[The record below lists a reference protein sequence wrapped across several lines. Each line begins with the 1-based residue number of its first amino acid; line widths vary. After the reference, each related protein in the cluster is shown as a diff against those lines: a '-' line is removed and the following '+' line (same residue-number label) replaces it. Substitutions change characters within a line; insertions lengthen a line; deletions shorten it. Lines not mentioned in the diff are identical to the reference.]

1 MTAKRVTAAI
11 EESVVNGWRTAGI
24 VLGERGPASCQDR
37 AALMPV
43 DGGLVVVVAD
53 GAGGVV
59 GGSFAAEAVIAAV
72 SAASEAHTH
81 EFWTPAFW
89 VEVLQDADV
98 ALASKG
104 VGGESTAV
112 VVALGQDI
120 VGASVG
126 DSVAWI
132 VGSSGLVDLTA
143 QQKRKPLMGSGSA
156 VPAGFGSL
164 AGTDA
169 VVVASDGFAKY
180 GARSRISA
188 AMTNRGPVQTV
199 EALADLARMR
209 SSALQDD
216 LALIVSCRA

>member
-1 MTAKRVTAAI
+1 MTVKRVTAAI
-11 EESVVNGWRTAGI
+11 EESVVNGWRVAGI
-24 VLGERGPASCQDR
+24 VLGERGPARCQDR
-37 AALMPV
+37 AALISV

-53 GAGGVV
+53 GAGGVA
-59 GGSFAAEAVIAAV
+59 GGSSAAEAVITAV
-72 SAASEAHTH
+72 SAAVEVHTH

-98 ALASKG
+98 AMASKG

-143 QQKRKPLMGSGSA
+143 QQKRRPLMGSGSA
-156 VPAGFGSL
+156 VPTAFGSL
-164 AGTDA
+164 AGADA

-180 GARSRISA
+180 AARARISA
-188 AMTNRGPVQTV
+188 AATNREPVQAV
-199 EALADLARMR
+199 EALVDLARTR
-209 SSALQDD
+209 SGALQDD
-216 LALIVSCRA
+216 LALIFSWRR